1 MIVCTV
7 VFSKFFIY
15 GAELVGVS
23 DKICGESLMVAL
35 VEVAAAAQLKV
46 FTFANFSSGCST
58 QIALGVSE
66 CQPEY

>member
-35 VEVAAAAQLKV
+35 VEVAAQLKV

>member
-1 MIVCTV
+1 M
-7 VFSKFFIY
+7 
-15 GAELVGVS
+15 VGVS

-35 VEVAAAAQLKV
+35 VEVAAAQLKV

>member
-1 MIVCTV
+1 MIVCSVV

-35 VEVAAAAQLKV
+35 VEVAAESFHFCQL
-46 FTFANFSSGCST
+46 FIRMQHTNSFRG
-58 QIALGVSE
+58 L
-66 CQPEY
+66 